1 MPTVDNCRYF
11 DSHGRRPPLAVLI
24 LLRWSQLLAQGTPGA
39 CFWPDTCI
47 YSRTVGRAVLKK
59 TSMVADRAWL
69 FFALLLYLCASR
81 NSVGQ
86 EQLLL
91 VPDAPPSPRPGLIV
105 GTAVDVNDDP
115 VPGATVVIEGP
126 SLKTPRTIVSN
137 DEGFFQF
144 NDVAP
149 DTYHVRISAPGFA
162 DWASPEVALEP
173 GQYIILKVPRL
184 QIATAFTSVTV
195 GYSAEEVAT
204 EEVKREEKQRIFG
217 IIPNFYVSYDQNAA
231 PLTAKL
237 KFQLAAKVA
246 FDRITFVGVAIA
258 AGAEQAGNHPNYPQ
272 GWEGFGE
279 RYGAAYT
286 NGFTDIM
293 IGGAIL
299 PSLLHQDPR
308 YFYQGTGTTKS
319 RVLHAVSFPFICR
332 GDNGRPQPNYST
344 IGGDLGSAA
353 IANAYYPASNRGL
366 GLFFGNFLIGTG
378 QRAAANLAQE
388 FLLRRLTH
396 KAKDHT

>member
-1 MPTVDNCRYF
+1 MKKISIV
-11 DSHGRRPPLAVLI
+11 G
-24 LLRWSQLLAQGTPGA
+24 W
-39 CFWPDTCI
+39 
-47 YSRTVGRAVLKK
+47 RTWR
-59 TSMVADRAWL
+59 
-69 FFALLLYLCASR
+69 FFVLLLCLYGSR
-81 NSVGQ
+81 NSKAQ
-86 EQLLL
+86 EQLTLL
-91 VPDAPPSPRPGLIV
+91 PDAPRPEPGTIV
-105 GTAVDVNDDP
+105 GTVVDINDDTI
-115 VPGATVVIEGP
+115 PGATVVLQGP
-126 SLKTPRTIVSN
+126 SVKSRRTLVSN
-137 DEGFFQF
+137 DKGFFEF
-144 NDVAP
+144 NGVEP
-149 DTYHVRISAPGFA
+149 ETYQVKISAQGFG
-162 DWASPEVALEP
+162 DWTSPDLALKP
-173 GQYIILKVPRL
+173 GQYVILTVPRL

-204 EEVKREEKQRIFG
+204 EQVKLEEKQRIFG

-237 KFQLAAKVA
+237 KFRLAAKVA
-246 FDRITFVGVAIA
+246 FDPITFIGVGIA

-272 GWEGFGE
+272 GWKGFGE

-332 GDNGRPQPNYST
+332 GDNGRLQPNYST

-366 GLFFGNFLIGTG
+366 GLFLGNFLIGTG

-388 FLLRRLTH
+388 FILSRVTH
-396 KAKDHT
+396 RARHQQ